1 MRPFFARLGLAAAFA
16 VSVALI
22 SSPSVAADKISAS
35 VGKPLQEAD
44 KALKANDVATA
55 LAKVQEAQA
64 VANRTPFDDFTIN
77 QFAGNVAL
85 KQNDLKT
92 AEKYFLAAAAYPDM
106 SPADKKN
113 IYTVT
118 VEVATNVQD
127 WPTIMQYGGM
137 LQAMGPLDP
146 NIVEPLAVAY
156 YNSGDH
162 AKALQIAQAQIDADK
177 AAGKQPS
184 QPLMQIVMSSQAGQ
198 KDTAGAMATL
208 EGLAQNYGSP
218 DDWGRLID
226 TAFNSRGLTDL
237 QALNLYRLRVATNAT
252 TSVEDYA
259 IMATI
264 TSKAGYPG
272 ETVAFLE
279 HGMAQG
285 KVSAGDKAGAQLA
298 SARAKASA
306 DKASLAA
313 FDAQARARKTGE
325 YDVKVAETYFGY
337 GRYPEAEEAAQRAMT
352 KGGMKDPAE
361 AEMVLGMALAR
372 EGKNADAAAAF
383 SKVAGNANDQK
394 IAHLWTLYAQRKY
407 TAAATH

>member
-1 MRPFFARLGLAAAFA
+1 MRPFFARVGLAALFV
-16 VSVALI
+16 VSAGLVSL
-22 SSPSVAADKISAS
+22 PSMAADKVSAS

-44 KALKANDVATA
+44 KALKANDAATA

-77 QFAGNVAL
+77 QFAANVAL

-92 AEKYFLAAAAYPDM
+92 AEKYFLAAAAYPDI

-127 WPTIMQYGGM
+127 WPTIVQYGGM

-162 AKALQIAQAQIDADK
+162 AKALQLAQAQIDADK

-184 QPLMQIVMSSQAGQ
+184 QSLMQIVMSSQAGQ
-198 KDTAGAMATL
+198 KDTAGATATL
-208 EGLAQNYGSP
+208 EGLAQDYGSP

-226 TAFNSRGLTDL
+226 LAFNSRGLTDL

-252 TSVEDYA
+252 TSVDDYA

-279 HGMAQG
+279 HGMARG
-285 KVSAGDKAGAQLA
+285 TVKASDKAGAQLA
-298 SARAKASA
+298 SARTKANA

-337 GRYPEAEEAAQRAMT
+337 GRYAEAEEAAQRAMT

-361 AEMVLGMALAR
+361 AQMVLGMSLAR
-372 EGKNADAAAAF
+372 EGKNADAAATFA
-383 SKVAGNANDQK
+383 KVAGSANDQK
-394 IAHLWTLYAQRKY
+394 IAHLWTLYVQRKY
-407 TAAATH
+407 TTAATH